1 MTFFSQVIVYKLIMG
16 GSGGETNQSIEN
28 TFNFKALNENIT
40 NIVTKNSSTTTA
52 TGANIQGMKVNFGQ
66 IIGCDINLSQRITSK
81 TMAASDFTASEISE
95 LQSTISNDLSAS
107 ASSALEKNSQMG
119 SELGALASGDSNMDI
134 KTQVDMEIKNLV
146 ETNITTTNVNNTVAE
161 QVNIQDGVLNLQYYD
176 CSDGNAK
183 LDFSQ
188 DIMAEVKATSIMNIL
203 KEAVAKSEMLNK
215 MAATADSSVSQKQ
228 GGVAELADS
237 VFGGIA
243 GIIGTSQQGAQAAS
257 AASVCCVCVLVA
269 GGVAIAL
276 SPAGQNAGRSAA
288 AKF

>member
-1 MTFFSQVIVYKLIMG
+1 MG

-40 NIVTKNSSTTTA
+40 NIITNNSSTTTA

-66 IIGCDINLSQRITSK
+66 IIGCDINLSQKITSK
-81 TMAASDFTASEISE
+81 TMAASDFTADEITD
-95 LQSTISNDLSAS
+95 LQTAITNDMSAS
-107 ASSALEKNSQMG
+107 AASALEKNTQMG
-119 SELGALASGDSNMDI
+119 SELGALATGDTNLEI
-134 KTQVDMEIKNLV
+134 KTQVDMEIKNVV
-146 ETNITTTNVNNTVAE
+146 ENNITTTNVNNTVAE
-161 QVNIQDGVLNLQYYD
+161 QVNIQDGELNLKYYD

-188 DIMAEVKATSIMNIL
+188 DIMSEVKATSIMNIL
-203 KEAVAKSEMLNK
+203 KQSIASSKMLNK
-215 MAATADSSVSQKQ
+215 MAATADSSATSSA
-228 GGVAELADS
+228 GGIAEIADS

-243 GIIGTSQQGAQAAS
+243 GIIGTTQEGAQAAS
-257 AASVCCVCVLVA
+257 LASVCCVCVLVA

-288 AKF
+288 SKF

>member
-1 MTFFSQVIVYKLIMG
+1 MG

-40 NIVTKNSSTTTA
+40 NIVTKNSSTTSA
-52 TGANIQGMKVNFGQ
+52 SGANIQGMKVNFGQ

-119 SELGALASGDSNMDI
+119 SELGALASGDSTMDI

>member
-1 MTFFSQVIVYKLIMG
+1 MG

-40 NIVTKNSSTTTA
+40 NVITNNSSTTTA

-66 IIGCDINLSQRITSK
+66 IIGCDINLSQKITSK
-81 TMAASDFTASEISE
+81 TMAASDFTAEEITE

-107 ASSALEKNSQMG
+107 AASALEKNSQMG
-119 SELGALASGDSNMDI
+119 SELGALVSGDTNLEI
-134 KTQVDMEIKNLV
+134 KTEVDMEIKNLV
-146 ETNITTTNVNNTVAE
+146 ENNITTTNVNNTVSE
-161 QVNIQDGVLNLQYYD
+161 QVNIQDGELNLQFYD

-203 KEAVAKSEMLNK
+203 KESVASNEMLNK
-215 MAATADSSVSQKQ
+215 MAATADSSASQKQ
-228 GGVAELADS
+228 GGVAEIADS

-243 GIIGTSQQGAQAAS
+243 GVIGSTQEGAQAAS
-257 AASVCCVCVLVA
+257 LASVCCVCVLVL
-269 GGVAIAL
+269 GGVAVAL
-276 SPAGQNAGRSAA
+276 SPAGQNAGRAA
-288 AKF
+288 ATKF

>member
-28 TFNFKALNENIT
+28 TFNFSALNENIT
-40 NIVTKNSSTTTA
+40 NIVTNNSSTTTA

-66 IIGCDINLSQRITSK
+66 IIGCDINLSQKITSK
-81 TMAASDFTASEISE
+81 TMAASDFTADEITD
-95 LQSTISNDLSAS
+95 LQTAITNDMSAS
-107 ASSALEKNSQMG
+107 AASALEKNTQMG
-119 SELGALASGDSNMDI
+119 SELGALATGDTNLDI
-134 KTQVDMEIKNLV
+134 QTQVDMEITNIV
-146 ETNITTTNVNNTVAE
+146 TNNITTTNVNNTVAE
-161 QVNIQDGVLNLQYYD
+161 QVNIQDGELNLKFYD

-203 KEAVAKSEMLNK
+203 KQSIASSEMLNK
-215 MAATADSSVSQKQ
+215 MAATADSSATSSA

-243 GIIGTSQQGAQAAS
+243 GVIGSTQEGAQAAS
-257 AASVCCVCVLVA
+257 LASVCCVCVLVL
-269 GGVAIAL
+269 GGVAVAL

>member
-66 IIGCDINLSQRITSK
+66 IIGCDINLSQKITSK
-81 TMAASDFTASEISE
+81 TMASSDFTVEEIAD
-95 LQSTISNDLSAS
+95 LQTAITNDMSAS
-107 ASSALEKNSQMG
+107 AASALEKNTQMG
-119 SELGALASGDSNMDI
+119 SELGALATGDTNLDI
-134 KTQVDMEIKNLV
+134 QTQVDMEITNIV
-146 ETNITTTNVNNTVAE
+146 QNNITTTNVNSTVAE
-161 QVNIQDGVLNLQYYD
+161 QVNIQDGELNVQYYD

-188 DIMAEVKATSIMNIL
+188 DIMAEIKATSIMSVL
-203 KEAVAKSEMLNK
+203 KEAIAKNEMLNK

-228 GGVAELADS
+228 GGIAELADS

-243 GIIGTSQQGAQAAS
+243 GIIGTTQEGAQVAS
-257 AASVCCVCVLVA
+257 AASVCCVCVLVL
-269 GGVAIAL
+269 GGVAVAL
-276 SPAGQNAGRSAA
+276 SPAGQNAGRAA
-288 AKF
+288 ASKF

>member
-1 MTFFSQVIVYKLIMG
+1 MG

-40 NIVTKNSSTTTA
+40 NVITNNTQETGA
-52 TGANIQGMKVNFGQ
+52 TGANIQGMTVNFGD
-66 IIGCDINLSQRITSK
+66 IIGCDVNLSQKITSK
-81 TMAASDFTASEISE
+81 TMASSEFSVEEIAQ

-107 ASSALEKNSQMG
+107 AASALEKNSQMG
-119 SELGALASGDSNMDI
+119 SELGALVSGDTNLEI
-134 KTQVDMEIKNLV
+134 KTEVDMEIKNLV
-146 ETNITTTNVNNTVAE
+146 ENNITTTNVNNTVAE
-161 QVNIQDGVLNLQYYD
+161 QVNIQDGELNLQFYD

-203 KEAVAKSEMLNK
+203 KEAVAKNEMLNK

-228 GGVAELADS
+228 GGIAEIADS

-243 GIIGTSQQGAQAAS
+243 GIIGTSQQGAQVAS
-257 AASVCCVCVLVA
+257 AASVCCVCVLVL
-269 GGVAIAL
+269 GGVAVAL
-276 SPAGQNAGRSAA
+276 SPAGQNAGRAA
-288 AKF
+288 ASKF